1 MLLTVRKCDGFVCI
15 FCLFGY
21 CWWCMA

>member
-15 FCLFGY
+15 FSLLGF